1 MESIMRIRLTLYSV
15 FAIFILSGCGSIV
28 KKPEIDNVKSIALI
42 SVYANSTVPEKKGR
56 GQVGG
61 WNNAI
66 KEDVAAGFYNVYAK
80 SLKGLG
86 WKVIPMRRVVASKS
100 YQSNFRLQNDTGT
113 KATSGLGGLLNTL
126 ADLNERYSYFTP
138 KGIHVLELNRQKLS
152 STAYINGKR
161 VDMRQQLADLAKELH
176 VDAVA
181 VVQIDYCYEGGTFSI
196 MGTGKGYMTAA
207 STIRAVD
214 KTGQLVIDMGDLGRC
229 VSTSNRAE
237 SDTGYAMVGG
247 NLIISFAKDDTVKK
261 MFMQATEK
269 NADKAM
275 NQLKKALNSK

>member
-1 MESIMRIRLTLYSV
+1 MKTRLTLLSV

-28 KKPEIDNVKSIALI
+28 KKPEINNVKSIALI
-42 SVYANSTVPEKKGR
+42 SVYANNTVPEKKGR

-61 WNNAI
+61 WNDAI
-66 KEDVAAGFYNVYAK
+66 KEDVASGFYNVYAK
-80 SLKGLG
+80 SLQGLG
-86 WKVIPMRRVVASKS
+86 WKVIPINKVVASKS
-100 YQSNFRLQNDTGT
+100 YQSNFRLQNDSGS
-113 KATSGLGGLLNTL
+113 KATSGLGGILNTL
-126 ADLNERYSYFTP
+126 ADLNEKYSYFTP
-138 KGIHVLELNRQKLS
+138 KGMHVLELNRQQLS
-152 STAYINGKR
+152 STAYVNGKR

-207 STIRAVD
+207 STIRAVND
-214 KTGQLVIDMGDLGRC
+214 SGKMVIDMGDLGRC
-229 VSTSNRAE
+229 VDTGNRAE

-261 MFMQATEK
+261 MFMEATEK
-269 NADKAM
+269 NADKAVA
-275 NQLKKALNSK
+275 QLRKALK